1 MDQIYSDYCSNQLN
15 EQLSILKDFEHDL
28 QLVLCPQ
35 SNDAVLNEF
44 IKLKYQD
51 IHSDYL
57 LLNLINQNKI
67 IELINKKLTL
77 VNSAPDNMKIEL
89 IEKIIELLVIL
100 KYDFRKAEILKFI
113 HKLKQS
119 FNIHFQDE
127 LFLKLLNKDF
137 IHINEFESFLAAVK
151 TKWILKLPKSKLIE
165 NLIQTN
171 LSVLPLSYKSIKLQ
185 NINRLFGV
193 EVDESIISKMIS
205 DDNLNGKI
213 NQLNQCLVFD
223 DFQLENNIFDIIEE
237 LSVY

>member
-1 MDQIYSDYCSNQLN
+1 MDQIYSDYCSNNLN
-15 EQLSILKDFEHDL
+15 EQLTILKNFEQDF
-28 QLVLCPQ
+28 QFVPCPQ
-35 SNDAVLNEF
+35 SNDVTLNEF
-44 IKLKYQD
+44 LKLKYQD

-77 VNSAPDNMKIEL
+77 VSSSPENMKADL
-89 IEKIIELLVIL
+89 VKKIIELLIVL
-100 KYDFRKAEILKFI
+100 NYDFRKPEILKFI
-113 HKLKQS
+113 DKLKQS
-119 FNIHFQDE
+119 VGIEFQDD
-127 LFLKLLNKDF
+127 LFSKLLNNEL
-137 IHINEFESFLAAVK
+137 IHINEFECFLESVQ

-171 LSVLPLSYKSIKLQ
+171 LSTLPLVYKSIKLQ
-185 NINRLFGV
+185 NINRLFGI
-193 EVDESIISKMIS
+193 EVDESSISKMIS

-223 DFQLENNIFDIIEE
+223 DFQPENNIFDIIEE